1 MMSKSAHAE
10 QLMGTMGLVLRWSL
24 VFILSALLLA
34 GCAQDKT
41 NPSSTAAAP
50 EVTPAP
56 SSTPPPTSAQPVP
69 ATTAGMPA
77 ITPTQNRISVAIP
90 LMDMTANDNY
100 KGEDG
105 GLYGKGLNQ
114 PPQSHRDAAL
124 RELAKV
130 KPLNAQGNFSPA
142 GKVVL
147 ISIGMSNATQEFAVF
162 KRSADTDP
170 EKSPG
175 LLIVD
180 GAQGGQTALIWAT
193 QEKPWQ
199 VLEQRLQ
206 EAGVTPEQVQV
217 VWAKQANSQPGKIFP
232 TEAKALQTHLA
243 TIMNLLKKRYP
254 NVKIVYLS
262 SRIYAGY
269 ATTGLNPE
277 PHAFESAFSVRWLVQ
292 DQISGNPGLNYDPDI
307 GPVTSPLLLWG
318 PYLWADGLNPRSVS
332 E

>member
-1 MMSKSAHAE
+1 MILVLPRLEMMSKSARAE
-10 QLMGTMGLVLRWSL
+10 QLMGIFGPVLRWSL
-24 VFILSALLLA
+24 IFILSALLLA

-41 NPSSTAAAP
+41 NPYSTAAAP

-56 SSTPPPTSAQPVP
+56 APTPPPTSVQPVP
-69 ATTAGMPA
+69 ATTAGMPT
-77 ITPTQNRISVAIP
+77 ITPAQNRISIAIP

-130 KPLNAQGNFSPA
+130 KPLNAQGNFSPD

-217 VWAKQANSQPGKIFP
+217 VWAKQANSQPGEDLPDRTKDASNTP
-232 TEAKALQTHLA
+232 GYHYEPSEEA
-243 TIMNLLKKRYP
+243 
-254 NVKIVYLS
+254 LS
-262 SRIYAGY
+262 
-269 ATTGLNPE
+269 
-277 PHAFESAFSVRWLVQ
+277 
-292 DQISGNPGLNYDPDI
+292 
-307 GPVTSPLLLWG
+307 
-318 PYLWADGLNPRSVS
+318 
-332 E
+332 